1 MRLHPNKMKQQ
12 LLSESQQNQLNT
24 LIDLVRERFTGEG
37 ADHDWYH
44 IERVYRLAVF
54 LQSEEGGDLMLI
66 SCASLLHDI
75 SDHKLNG
82 GILNDGGRVTREILA
97 DLGHEDAFAAKVAE
111 IVDGVS
117 FKGAGVPDKPTSLEM
132 QIVQDADRL
141 DAMGAIGIA
150 RAFHF
155 GGSRNRPFFSPDQ
168 LPTKHA
174 TFEAY
179 STDKSHTINHFHEK
193 LLLLQDRLHT
203 NAAKELG
210 ESRHQLMADFVDAFY
225 EDWNFGIEN

>member
-1 MRLHPNKMKQQ
+1 MKQQ
-12 LLSESQQNQLNT
+12 SLSESQLTQLDS
-24 LIDLVRERFTGEG
+24 LKELVKERFTSHG

-44 IERVYRLAVF
+44 IERVYQLAVF
-54 LQSEEGGDLMLI
+54 LQSKEGGDLMLV

-82 GILNDGGRVTREILA
+82 GILNDGGRVTREILN
-97 DLGHEDAFAAKVAE
+97 DLGHEPAFAAKVAE

-117 FKGAGVPDKPTSLEM
+117 FKGAGVPDKATSLEM
-132 QIVQDADRL
+132 QIVRDADRL

-155 GGSRNRPFFSPDQ
+155 GGSRNRPFFSPNE
-168 LPTKHA
+168 LPTQHA

-179 STDKSHTINHFHEK
+179 SSDKSHTMNHFHEK
-193 LLLLQDRLHT
+193 LLLLKDRLHT
-203 NAAKELG
+203 KTAKEMG
-210 ESRHQLMADFVDAFY
+210 ERRHQLMENFVEDFY
-225 EDWNFGIEN
+225 RDWNFNGEN

>member
-1 MRLHPNKMKQQ
+1 MIQHS
-12 LLSESQQNQLNT
+12 LSEFQLSQLEILKN
-24 LIDLVRERFTGEG
+24 LVEARFTDHG

-44 IERVYRLAVF
+44 IERVHQLAMY
-54 LQSEEGGDLMLI
+54 LQSKEGGDSMI
-66 SCASLLHDI
+66 IACASLLHDI

-82 GILNDGGRVTREILA
+82 GILNDGGRVTRQILG
-97 DLGHEDAFAAKVAE
+97 DLGHEETFAAQVAE

-117 FKGAGVPDKPTSLEM
+117 FKGAGIADTATTIEM
-132 QIVQDADRL
+132 QIVRDADRL

-155 GGSRNRPFFSPDQ
+155 GGSRNRPFYVPNQ
-168 LPTKHA
+168 LPSDHQ

-193 LLLLQDRLHT
+193 LLLLKDRLHT
-203 NAAKELG
+203 KTAKEMG
-210 ESRHQLMADFVDAFY
+210 ESRHRLMVDFVDAFY
-225 EDWNFGIEN
+225 HDWNFSSES

>member
-1 MRLHPNKMKQQ
+1 MKQQ
-12 LLSESQQNQLNT
+12 SLSESQLIQLDT
-24 LIDLVRERFTGEG
+24 LKELVKARFSGHG

-44 IERVYRLAVF
+44 IERVYQLAVF
-54 LQSEEGGDLMLI
+54 LQSKEGGDLMLI

-82 GILNDGGRVTREILA
+82 GVLNDGGNVTRQILS
-97 DLGHEDAFAAKVAE
+97 DLGHDAAFATRVAD

-117 FKGAGVPDKPTSLEM
+117 FKGAGVPDQVTSLEM
-132 QIVQDADRL
+132 QIVRDADRL

-168 LPTKHA
+168 PPTQHT

-179 STDKSHTINHFHEK
+179 ASDKSHTINHFHEK
-193 LLLLQDRLHT
+193 LLLLKDRLHT
-203 NAAKELG
+203 KAAKEIG
-210 ESRHQLMADFVDAFY
+210 EHRHQLMENFVEDFY
-225 EDWNFGIEN
+225 RDWNFIGEN

>member
-1 MRLHPNKMKQQ
+1 MKQQ
-12 LLSESQQNQLNT
+12 SLSESQLTQLNA
-24 LIDLVRERFTGEG
+24 LKVLVQKRFANHG

-44 IERVYRLAVF
+44 IERVYQLAVF
-54 LQSEEGGDLMLI
+54 LQSKEGGDLMLI

-82 GILNDGGRVTREILA
+82 GILNDGGNVTRQILG
-97 DLGHEDAFAAKVAE
+97 DLGHDALFAAKVAE

-117 FKGAGVPDKPTSLEM
+117 FKGAGVPDESTSLEM
-132 QIVQDADRL
+132 QIVRDADRL

-155 GGSRNRPFFSPDQ
+155 GGSRNRPFFSPNQ
-168 LPTKHA
+168 LPNQHT

-179 STDKSHTINHFHEK
+179 SSDKSHTINHFHEK
-193 LLLLQDRLHT
+193 LLLLKDRLHT
-203 NAAKELG
+203 KAAKDMG
-210 ESRHQLMADFVDAFY
+210 ESRHRLMENFVEEFY
-225 EDWNFGIEN
+225 QDWNFTGDN